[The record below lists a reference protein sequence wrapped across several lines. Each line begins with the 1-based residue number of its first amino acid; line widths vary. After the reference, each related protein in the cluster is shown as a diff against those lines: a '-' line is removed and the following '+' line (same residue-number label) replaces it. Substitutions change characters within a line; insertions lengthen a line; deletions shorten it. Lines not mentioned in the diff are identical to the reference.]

1 MCTDAQLGGI
11 KENSSATS
19 YVGATFVAT
28 VIVTTAGVMPAQAGE
43 ETPDAS
49 WVKVISADI
58 DQRNAKSL
66 VPSAAKL
73 FKAPQLAATP
83 SRLAAISAE
92 ATGLR
97 EQQAWFST
105 HGDAFSSFS
114 TTVTLLSS
122 KVDDGVATV
131 RFNETTVMK
140 RVPLAD
146 GTALPD
152 YGYAAE
158 QTATIRQ
165 DGGTWKVDSISHAQK
180 EAATTMFSPELV
192 DAIKSGALEPE
203 YKAWETQLDTPK
215 SSRGQQVTLASA
227 DKWSIANYAA
237 TYWSSYNPAYQT
249 QSNDCTNFVSQA
261 LRAGGWADTAHVDP
275 DNVGSWYYVG
285 SNGAFIYPWSK
296 SWINAQAL
304 ASYGTATG
312 RATLITD
319 AYYLTG
325 DIAFFDW
332 DTSDSDNTM
341 DHAAII
347 TKVVGYEP
355 YFTYHTSNRYNIS
368 FTQVR
373 ANAVANG
380 STAYEFNVGLY
391 AFHV

>member
-1 MCTDAQLGGI
+1 MNTVSRRSIMLGATVLVTATLAAL
-11 KENSSATS
+11 SAT
-19 YVGATFVAT
+19 
-28 VIVTTAGVMPAQAGE
+28 PASAVEDGSD
-43 ETPDAS
+43 PS
-49 WVKVISADI
+49 WAQSISADLH
-58 DQRNAKSL
+58 QRNAQSL
-66 VPSAAKL
+66 VPSAAKSL
-73 FKAPQLAATP
+73 RAPQLAATS

-97 EQQAWFST
+97 EQQAWFAA
-105 HGDAFSSFS
+105 HGDAFSAFNTS
-114 TTVTLLSS
+114 VDVLSS
-122 KVDDGVATV
+122 SVQGKVATI
-131 RFNETTVMK
+131 RFKETTVMK
-140 RVPLAD
+140 RIPLAD

-152 YGYAAE
+152 YGYTAE
-158 QTATIRQ
+158 QTARLLR
-165 DGGTWKVDSISHAQK
+165 DAGTWKVDSISH
-180 EAATTMFSPELV
+180 EPRETATTMLSPALN
-192 DAIKSGALEPE
+192 AAMKNGSLEPG
-203 YKAWETQLDTPK
+203 YQAWKAQINATK
-215 SSRGQQVTLASA
+215 SAPSQKMALVSA

-237 TYWSSYNPAYQT
+237 TYWSSYNSAYQT

-275 DNVGSWYYVG
+275 DTTTSWYYVG
-285 SNGAFIYPWSK
+285 PNGAFIYPWSK

-304 ASYGTATG
+304 ASYGTASG
-312 RATLITD
+312 RTSLISD

-332 DTSDSDNTM
+332 DTSDSDTTM

-368 FTQVR
+368 WTQVR

-380 STAYEFNVGLY
+380 STQYEFNVGLY